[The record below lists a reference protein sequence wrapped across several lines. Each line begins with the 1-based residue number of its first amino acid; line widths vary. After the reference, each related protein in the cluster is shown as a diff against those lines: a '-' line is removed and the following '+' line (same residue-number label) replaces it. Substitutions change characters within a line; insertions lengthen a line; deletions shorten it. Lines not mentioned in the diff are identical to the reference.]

1 MTLAIIKAAGKQY
14 LVKAGDKLKVDKL
27 PGKEG
32 DKVKLDTLLIT
43 DEKGSSIEIG
53 KPTLKSKTE
62 ATIVKQIVDKKID
75 VVKYKAKTRYKKV
88 TGHRQQYSQIQIDKI

>member
-32 DKVKLDTLLIT
+32 DKVKLDTLLVT
-43 DEKGSSIEIG
+43 DEKGSAIEIG

-62 ATIVKQIVDKKID
+62 ATILKQIIDKKID
-75 VVKYKAKTRYKKV
+75 VVKYKAKTRYKRT